1 MDSNQKAVAQL
12 VLAVVFEQVQLV
24 EASVG
29 CGMGRARGQGF
40 DEIETLRRRLR
51 LDIAAGRRPP
61 PSRCRTPARTNYPTQ
76 PSQGTHLRAGGLW
89 GRRPC
94 GSGTSGAR
102 APPAAP

>member
-12 VLAVVFEQVQLV
+12 VLALVFEQVQLV

-61 PSRCRTPARTNYPTQ
+61 PAALPLPHPRAHQLPHPAKPGH
-76 PSQGTHLRAGGLW
+76 PPE
-89 GRRPC
+89 GRRSVGP
-94 GSGTSGAR
+94 
-102 APPAAP
+102 